1 MADEQRDL
9 NQIRVS
15 RAQLLAYLSFL
26 QQAQLPDS
34 VQAVNININR
44 GIGEGGG
51 GGEAYSNG
59 GFGAVPASS
68 EAIAA
73 LMETTV
79 GETKEKTC
87 AVCLEDFEEG
97 ERLKRMPCS
106 HGFHASCI
114 SDWLR
119 LSRLCPHCRFALPA
133 QKDSEQK
140 DATEA

>member
-1 MADEQRDL
+1 MADEQRDP

-26 QQAQLPDS
+26 QQAQLPDF
-34 VQAVNININR
+34 VQAVNININH

-79 GETKEKTC
+79 GETKEKAC
-87 AVCLEDFEEG
+87 AVLEDFEEG
-97 ERLKRMPCS
+97 ERLKRTPCS

-114 SDWLR
+114 SEWLR

-140 DATEA
+140 GATEA